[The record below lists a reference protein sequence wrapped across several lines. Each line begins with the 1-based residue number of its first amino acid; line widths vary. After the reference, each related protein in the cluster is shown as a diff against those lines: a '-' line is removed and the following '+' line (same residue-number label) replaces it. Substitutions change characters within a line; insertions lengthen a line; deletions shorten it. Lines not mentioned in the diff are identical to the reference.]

1 MAHQYWTMQQVAPRD
16 EPPALDTLVD
26 GLNALD
32 ALECALQQP
41 DSGVSPGHLHVFLP
55 AFLAKPACW
64 VTQVTRRVLAAIPP
78 SSQMLCAS
86 PYLDACLFQY
96 DEKHISPTV
105 RPRALAEVR
114 ASATPGLLVCT
125 LQLFFRQAVPA
136 QGIPQLDLPL
146 CVPVNEAMNEV
157 PCWVQVP
164 LKFLMRGRREVVCL
178 KIGGGQFEAPPPGP
192 RPTKQLVT
200 WHLHPVLPFVLG
212 VLQKA
217 NAPTQAIIYHHI

>member
-1 MAHQYWTMQQVAPRD
+1 M
-16 EPPALDTLVD
+16 
-26 GLNALD
+26 
-32 ALECALQQP
+32 
-41 DSGVSPGHLHVFLP
+41 
-55 AFLAKPACW
+55 
-64 VTQVTRRVLAAIPP
+64 TRRVLAAIPP

-114 ASATPGLLVCT
+114 ASATPAFFCAHCN
-125 LQLFFRQAVPA
+125 LFFRHAVPV
-136 QGIPQLDLPL
+136 QGIAQLELPL
-146 CVPVNEAMNEV
+146 CVPVDEV

-217 NAPTQAIIYHHI
+217 NARTQAIIYHHI

>member
-1 MAHQYWTMQQVAPRD
+1 VSYCTHARHGKPQRGGRYANGHLYEVYCQVVTHAAACSCRFLTPAGTPASARAAVDRQMAHQYWTMQQVAPRD

-41 DSGVSPGHLHVFLP
+41 DSGVLPGHLHVFLP
-55 AFLAKPACW
+55 AFLAKPSCW

-105 RPRALAEVR
+105 RPRALAEVCVSF
-114 ASATPGLLVCT
+114 AALL
-125 LQLFFRQAVPA
+125 P
-136 QGIPQLDLPL
+136 
-146 CVPVNEAMNEV
+146 
-157 PCWVQVP
+157 
-164 LKFLMRGRREVVCL
+164 
-178 KIGGGQFEAPPPGP
+178 
-192 RPTKQLVT
+192 
-200 WHLHPVLPFVLG
+200 
-212 VLQKA
+212 
-217 NAPTQAIIYHHI
+217 